1 MSALWRQVVVAIR
14 LHFRNR
20 MAVIYNYLFPTM
32 FLIAFWALYRYERV
46 PLQAHMG
53 ELLTVTVL
61 GGACFGLPTTMV
73 SERERG
79 VWRRYRLM
87 PASLTAI
94 VASTLAARYLLLVL
108 AGLLQLALAVA
119 IGMPLPERPLDLLV
133 AFTCAAIAFMGLGL
147 VIAMIADTVPAVQ
160 ALGQSVFLPM
170 LIVGGVAVPLARLPA
185 WAQTLS
191 SFLPGRY
198 AVEAIQTSVHGP
210 GLAAS
215 GFSVAALLIIGVAAC
230 AAASRLFRWDPQD
243 RLLARG
249 GVGWVSVAILPW
261 IAIGALAESRPR
273 PAADSTLNLADLA
286 GPAPAPPP
294 PALLTPTPTETERA
308 RGAEASRRVVAAPAT
323 LPSDVRAEP
332 AAPPS
337 APPVAPD
344 LSEGGVPAPLAPL
357 TEAVPAAP
365 QRWMDVTRARI
376 DRDIVFDRLPPDDG
390 IVTPLARPGEAVDP
404 SATSHLVEIERELD
418 GWTPGR
424 IADTEQRAR
433 NLLYLPGVIDLL
445 QLPAEPYVPRLV
457 FAKLQREIP
466 RDDLEKVLYWIA
478 VHWASGNASAI
489 REMTAFGIDVP
500 PEMVDQVRNRA
511 SVYAVKLLGRMT
523 GAIPD

>member
-1 MSALWRQVVVAIR
+1 MNALWRQVVVAIR

-87 PASLTAI
+87 PTSLAAI
-94 VASTLAARYLLLVL
+94 VASTLAARYLLLLL

-119 IGMPLPERPLDLLV
+119 IGMPLPERPLDLWV

-210 GLAAS
+210 GIAAA
-215 GFSVAALLIIGVAAC
+215 GFSVAALLIIGASAC

-249 GVGWVSVAILPW
+249 GVGWVSAAILPW
-261 IAIGALAESRPR
+261 IAIGALAESRPAR
-273 PAADSTLNLADLA
+273 PAADSALNLADLA
-286 GPAPAPPP
+286 GPAPTPPP
-294 PALLTPTPTETERA
+294 PALLTPTPTEAERA
-308 RGAEASRRVVAAPAT
+308 HGAESSRRVVAAPVT
-323 LPSDVRAEP
+323 SPPDVRTEP
-332 AAPPS
+332 APPS
-337 APPVAPD
+337 APPVAPG
-344 LSEGGVPAPLAPL
+344 LSEGGVTAPLASL
-357 TEAVPAAP
+357 TESVPAAP
-365 QRWMDVTRARI
+365 QRWMEVTRARI

-390 IVTPLARPGEAVDP
+390 IVTPLARPGEAVVP

-418 GWTPGR
+418 GWAPGR
-424 IADTEQRAR
+424 IDDTEQRAR
-433 NLLYLPGVIDLL
+433 NLLYLPGAIDLL

-489 REMTAFGIDVP
+489 REMTAFGIDVA
-500 PEMVDQVRNRA
+500 PETVDQVRNRA
-511 SVYAVKLLGRMT
+511 SVYAVKLLGRLT

>member
-1 MSALWRQVVVAIR
+1 
-14 LHFRNR
+14 

-79 VWRRYRLM
+79 VWRRYRLL

-94 VASTLAARYLLLVL
+94 VASTLAARYLLLLL

-119 IGMPLPERPLDLLV
+119 IGMPLPERPLDLWV

-198 AVEAIQTSVHGP
+198 AVDAIQTSVHGP
-210 GLAAS
+210 GLAAA

-230 AAASRLFRWDPQD
+230 AAASRLFRWDPHD

-249 GVGWVSVAILPW
+249 GIVWVSAAILPW
-261 IAIGALAESRPR
+261 IAIGALAESRRAR
-273 PAADSTLNLADLA
+273 PAADSTLSIADLA
-286 GPAPAPPP
+286 GPALISPP
-294 PALLTPTPTETERA
+294 PALLTPIPTEAERA
-308 RGAEASRRVVAAPAT
+308 RGAETSRRIVAAAPAT
-323 LPSDVRAEP
+323 LPSEVRAEP

-337 APPVAPD
+337 APPVASD
-344 LSEGGVPAPLAPL
+344 LPASGVPAPLPSL
-357 TEAVPAAP
+357 TEAVPAVP
-365 QRWMDVTRARI
+365 LRWMDVTRARI

-418 GWTPGR
+418 GWAPGR
-424 IADTEQRAR
+424 VADTEQRAR

-466 RDDLEKVLYWIA
+466 RDDLEKVLYWVA
-478 VHWASGNASAI
+478 VHWASGNATAI
-489 REMTAFGIDVP
+489 REMTVFGIDVP
-500 PEMVDQVRNRA
+500 PETVDQVRNRA
-511 SVYAVKLLGRMT
+511 SAYAAKLLGRLT